1 LRTSLIPASPWMDHC
16 GAPARPRLVVITM
29 TPFAA
34 SVPYSV
40 AADGPFTT
48 STLSIS
54 SGLMSFTRLGRL
66 PPPVPAPPI
75 VLVMRTPSMM

>member
-1 LRTSLIPASPWMDHC
+1 MPRSPWKDHVA
-16 GAPARPRLVVITM
+16 APARPRFVVITM

-48 STLSIS
+48 SILSIS
-54 SGLMSFTRLGRL
+54 DGLRSLTRLGSV
-66 PPPVPAPPI
+66 PPPVPAPPT
-75 VLVMRTPSMM
+75 VLVMRTPSIT

>member
-1 LRTSLIPASPWMDHC
+1 MNPLAAILLRDMRLAVRVGGGAFMGALFFLI
-16 GAPARPRLVVITM
+16 VITM

-48 STLSIS
+48 STLSI
-54 SGLMSFTRLGRL
+54 
-66 PPPVPAPPI
+66 
-75 VLVMRTPSMM
+75 